1 MCHYSFRYKYY
12 DIKPI
17 MHWRAEQHKRQ
28 RILSFRQ
35 AQDKASEKTG
45 FWVVGN
51 KKEPSEKD
59 SFIID
64 LMVVI

>member
-1 MCHYSFRYKYY
+1 
-12 DIKPI
+12 

-35 AQDKASEKTG
+35 AQAKASEKTG

-59 SFIID
+59 SFIIA
-64 LMVVI
+64 

>member
-1 MCHYSFRYKYY
+1 MCCVSVGNQKLQAR
-12 DIKPI
+12 
-17 MHWRAEQHKRQ
+17 WGAEQHKRQ

-35 AQDKASEKTG
+35 AQAKASEKTG

-59 SFIID
+59 SFIIA
-64 LMVVI
+64 

>member
-28 RILSFRQ
+28 RILRY
-35 AQDKASEKTG
+35 EKTG
-45 FWVVGN
+45 FWGVGN

-59 SFIID
+59 SFIIA
-64 LMVVI
+64 

>member
-1 MCHYSFRYKYY
+1 MCYYRVGYKYY

-28 RILSFRQ
+28 RILRY
-35 AQDKASEKTG
+35 EKTG

-59 SFIID
+59 SFIF
-64 LMVVI
+64 V